1 VHHPPQSSHLSRQR
15 PLHRLLAVVAA
26 FGAAVI
32 TTLAPAVSEPAEA
45 ATVGVLCSGFSDCTD
60 AGMSASGYHAVWDT
74 MFWNMYSGRNCTNY
88 VAYRMIRA
96 GMSSTRPAQL
106 LPGQGNASFWG
117 ASFGTLTNRTPTVGA
132 VAWWDKNVPGA
143 GSGGHVAYVEKV
155 YSATDIVISE
165 SNWSGDFDWRRI
177 TTAANWPSGFIHL
190 RDSGTPPP
198 PAPTPTPTPTPTRPP
213 VVAPV
218 NTVPPTITG
227 TVAVG
232 STVTATPG
240 TWAQTGLTYAYQWYA
255 DGVALGGGTQ
265 SALTLSKSHLGKRLS
280 VTVKA
285 TNSAGSKAATSATSA
300 AVVPGTIGVTVPP
313 TITGDPRIDAVV
325 TAVPPVTTKQL
336 TTRQVQWFADDQPIP
351 GATSWSLTLG
361 AQVVARTLSVQV
373 HGSRPAF
380 NDVTVASDPVGPVQA
395 PALAVNTPATITGQ
409 PYIGQVLTLTPPTT
423 TPASTPTAYVWL
435 RDGAPIVGA
444 ETAAYTLTSAD
455 VGHHVTAR
463 VDLAATGYYPLEQS
477 AVLTPVVQLVPVRV
491 GFHAAPARR
500 AATVRVNVHSLGQEL
515 AAGRVTV
522 TLGRREV
529 TAKVRGERLELRL
542 AGVPAGR
549 RKLTI
554 RYEGPARYQTVVEKT
569 HLRIR
574 R

>member
-1 VHHPPQSSHLSRQR
+1 MHHPPQPSHR
-15 PLHRLLAVVAA
+15 PLQRLLLAVVAT
-26 FGAAVI
+26 FAAVL
-32 TTLAPAVSEPAEA
+32 TTLAPTAYAPAEA
-45 ATVGVLCSGFSDCTD
+45 ATVGVLCSGFDDCNG

-106 LPGQGNASFWG
+106 LPGQGNASYWG
-117 ASFGTLTNRTPTVGA
+117 ASFGSLTNRTPTVGA
-132 VAWWDKNVPGA
+132 VAWWNKNVPGA

-198 PAPTPTPTPTPTRPP
+198 VVTPTPPPTPSVPP

-218 NTVPPTITG
+218 NTAAPTITG
-227 TVAVG
+227 TLAVG

-240 TWAQTGLTYAYQWYA
+240 TWSQANLTYAYQWYA
-255 DGVALGGGTQ
+255 DGVALGGGTE
-265 SALTLSKSHLGKRLS
+265 STFALTKSHLGKRLS
-280 VTVKA
+280 VKVTA
-285 TNSAGSKAATSATSA
+285 TNSAGSKVATSATSA
-300 AVVPGTIGVTVPP
+300 AVVAGTIGVTAPP
-313 TITGDPRIDAVV
+313 QITGDPRIDAVV
-325 TAVPPVTTKQL
+325 TAVPPVTTKAL

-351 GATSWSLTLG
+351 GATTWSLTLG
-361 AQVVARTLSVQV
+361 PEVVARTLSVQV

-380 NDVTVASDPVGPVQA
+380 KDVTVASGPVGPVQA
-395 PALAVNTPATITGQ
+395 PPLTVTAPGTIAGR
-409 PYIGQVLTLTPPTT
+409 PYVGQVLTLTPPVTE
-423 TPASTPTAYVWL
+423 PVAAPTGYGWL
-435 RDGAPIVGA
+435 RDGVPIPGA
-444 ETAAYTLTSAD
+444 ATASYTLTAAD

-463 VDLAATGYYPLEQS
+463 VGLNATGYFPLEPVT
-477 AVLTPVVQLVPVRV
+477 ALAPVVQLVPVRV
-491 GFHAAPARR
+491 GFHAAPSRR
-500 AATVRVNVHSLGQEL
+500 AATVRVNVRSLGV
-515 AAGRVTV
+515 AMATGRVTV
-522 TLGRREV
+522 TVGGRTV
-529 TAKVRGERLELRL
+529 TAKVRGERLLLRV

-554 RYEGPARYQTVVEKT
+554 RYEGPARYQAVVEKA